1 MPLIGHLY
9 RVLRA
14 HLRQVTW
21 TVLLSALALHVAV
34 SWALLALAGEAE
46 LLGWG
51 AFPYYYMTTATTIGY
66 GDLSP
71 GSTAGRYA
79 VAFFMMPVAVA
90 LFAAAL
96 GKASA
101 GLLGFWRRHLRG
113 EMSYHEM
120 RGHTVLVGW
129 RGRESQ
135 RLVQLL
141 LADSET
147 DHAGIVLIA
156 EGLEHNPLPEKMRF
170 VAVESYA
177 DCDDYARAAIAHA
190 RRVIVHAGSDAQT
203 LAAVFAVMA
212 AFIHRPEPCAHV
224 VAHFEGETAAELVR
238 SHYPQIECTRPLDV
252 DVLARAAQDAGS
264 SLVAN
269 EWLTAGGATQ
279 FSLRVPDDAPALSA
293 AKLAAAFHAQSALW
307 IGYRDRAAVAPVLNP
322 DHTQPVAAGAQLY
335 YLADSRV
342 DGRHFAWPTLAH

>member
-9 RVLRA
+9 RLLRA

-21 TVLLSALALHVAV
+21 TVLLTALALHVAV
-34 SWALLALAGEAE
+34 SWTLLAWAGEVE
-46 LLGWG
+46 LLGWE

-90 LFAAAL
+90 LFAAVL

-129 RGRESQ
+129 RGRESA

-141 LADSET
+141 LADTTT
-147 DHAGIVLIA
+147 DDEGIVLVA
-156 EGLEHNPLPEKMRF
+156 EGLDENPLPDRIRY
-170 VAVESYA
+170 VAVGSYA
-177 DCDDYARAAIAHA
+177 DCEEYARAAVAGA
-190 RRVIVHAGSDAQT
+190 ARVIVHTDSDAHG

-212 AFIHRPEPCAHV
+212 CKSGAHV
-224 VAHFEGETAAELVR
+224 VAHFDATTAADLVR

-252 DVLARAAQDAGS
+252 DVIARAAQDAGS

-269 EWLTAGGATQ
+269 EWLTAGGPTQ
-279 FSLRVPDDAPALSA
+279 FSLCVPDDAPALSA
-293 AKLAAAFHAQSALW
+293 AKLAAAFHRQSALW
-307 IGYRDRAAVAPVLNP
+307 VGYRDRGAVAPVLNP
-322 DHTQPVAAGAQLY
+322 ADDRRIAAGAQLY
-335 YLADSRV
+335 YLADRRIDS
-342 DGRHFAWPTLAH
+342 GHFAWPALAA